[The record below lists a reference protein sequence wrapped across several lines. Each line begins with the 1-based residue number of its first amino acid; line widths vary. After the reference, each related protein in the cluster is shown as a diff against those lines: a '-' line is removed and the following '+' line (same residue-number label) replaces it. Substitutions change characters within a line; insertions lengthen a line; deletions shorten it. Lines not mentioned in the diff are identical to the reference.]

1 VKKYTYTFT
10 VPKDAIDF
18 NGHVNNIT
26 YLAWMID
33 AAERHSESVGY
44 GHEACLA
51 LGGTWVA
58 KSHHIEYKRPAFE
71 GDELRMETWVEEI
84 GKIMSIRRYRLSN
97 LKKDMVICEGSTEWV
112 FVDSKKMRP
121 IKIPEVVVE
130 AFKKDL
136 KLL

>member
-1 VKKYTYTFT
+1 
-10 VPKDAIDF
+10 
-18 NGHVNNIT
+18 
-26 YLAWMID
+26 
-33 AAERHSESVGY
+33 
-44 GHEACLA
+44 
-51 LGGTWVA
+51 
-58 KSHHIEYKRPAFE
+58 
-71 GDELRMETWVEEI
+71 METWVEEI